1 MTVGVPKIVPVPP
14 SVKAAPRFM
23 RRRLALL
30 GEIAVLVDE
39 LDAELDRIER
49 TNHAPAS
56 EREL

>member
-39 LDAELDRIER
+39 LDESLDRIESA
-49 TNHAPAS
+49 TGPAS
-56 EREL
+56 QES